1 MTSNELGAWLDTCPT
16 HKWVVVDIEGDYMR
30 VIFPF
35 DDPNEMTPV
44 ERRDFYDRNG
54 NMTLLDL
61 SCETGLTVPELKKI
75 LMEDES

>member
-1 MTSNELGAWLDTCPT
+1 M
-16 HKWVVVDIEGDYMR
+16 
-30 VIFPF
+30 
-35 DDPNEMTPV
+35 NEMTPV
-44 ERRDFYDRNG
+44 EIRDFHDRNG